1 MYTRADGTPS
11 TCQVAR
17 TLNLVGEKWSL
28 LIVRNAL
35 RGQTRFS
42 EFRDGLGVPT
52 DILTSRLASLVTAGV
67 LDKRPY
73 REPGR
78 RERSSYHLTPA
89 GEGLALV
96 EAALIQ
102 WGDTF
107 NPGPEGAGSRL
118 VDAATGT
125 PARVAFIDVA
135 GRELT
140 GAAIVP
146 GPAAIT
152 SW

>member
-17 TLNLVGEKWSL
+17 TLDIVGERWSL

-52 DILTSRLASLVTAGV
+52 DILTARLATLVTAGV

-73 REPGR
+73 REPGC
-78 RERSSYHLTPA
+78 RERASYHLTPA
-89 GEGLALV
+89 GHGLALV

-107 NPGPEGAGSRL
+107 NPGSEGPGSRL
-118 VDAATGT
+118 VDPATGA
-125 PARVAFIDVA
+125 PARVAFVDADDRVLPGI
-135 GRELT
+135 
-140 GAAIVP
+140 AIVP

-152 SW
+152 VW